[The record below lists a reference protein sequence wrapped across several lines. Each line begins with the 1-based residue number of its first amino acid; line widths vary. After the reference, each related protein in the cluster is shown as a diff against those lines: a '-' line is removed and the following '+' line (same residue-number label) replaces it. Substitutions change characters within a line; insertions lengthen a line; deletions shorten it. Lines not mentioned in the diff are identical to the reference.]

1 MKLCR
6 PRDWLCVSLLGL
18 LATPLW
24 AASPAAPAKSPA
36 LASTT
41 LLCEAVYLPARSTWA
56 RRVDIAYDQRRV
68 RSVQIDGVPVYT
80 FTIAGTVILTSLD
93 NERIQIDT
101 ARRTWS
107 SDFRGLSTA
116 QGRCERVST
125 AP

>member
-1 MKLCR
+1 MKPGRTRHWLR
-6 PRDWLCVSLLGL
+6 PVWLGWLV
-18 LATPLW
+18 TPLW
-24 AASPAAPAKSPA
+24 AASPAAPLKPA
-36 LASTT
+36 ALDSAT
-41 LLCEAVYLPARSTWA
+41 LLCEAVYLPARSTWS

-101 ARRTWS
+101 ARHTWS

-116 QGRCERVST
+116 QGRCERG
-125 AP
+125 